1 MVPPTSLRAASVPS
15 AVSMLLTSLLG
26 YLAISRCL
34 STMKSDFVEVGS
46 ELGSVP
52 AAKLDGEPLGKV
64 RAGQFAGSG
73 GGGGSRTRRPTGR
86 VLGGP
91 LYPPPPAAA

>member
-15 AVSMLLTSLLG
+15 AVSVLLTSLLG

-46 ELGSVP
+46 ELGRVP

-73 GGGGSRTRRPTGR
+73 GGGVSCTRSTKGR
-86 VLGGP
+86 LLVAP
-91 LYPPPPAAA
+91 LYPLTPIVA